1 MDRSGDREPGTPEH
15 RAWTQGPWHGTPAE
29 PGAGTQGPGT
39 QGPWHG
45 TPAEPGPGTQGPWQ
59 EGSVYSGTWDP
70 GAGDAAFMGDWS
82 VATVAARTLARRV
95 LRFLLLSALAG
106 FAVVAGL
113 IALAVAVWPHGLLA
127 VLLVLLAVPV
137 LLVTLGLAGT
147 VWIGRRAWRRGAW
160 LEAVPVAAGVPWLSR
175 VIWAVRAALVGKAFW
190 RLGRRGRRPGYQPR
204 AGDLSGTTR

>member
-1 MDRSGDREPGTPEH
+1 MDRSGDRDPGTPEH
-15 RAWTQGPWHGTPAE
+15 RAWTQGPWHETPAS
-29 PGAGTQGPGT
+29 PGPAAG
-39 QGPWHG
+39 GPWH
-45 TPAEPGPGTQGPWQ
+45 EGPWQ
-59 EGSVYSGTWDP
+59 EGSGYAGTWNP
-70 GAGDAAFMGDWS
+70 GAADGAFMGDWT

-95 LRFLLLSALAG
+95 VRFLLLSAVAG

-137 LLVTLGLAGT
+137 LLVTLALAGG
-147 VWIGRRAWRRGAW
+147 VWIGRRAWRSGAW
-160 LEAVPVAAGVPWLSR
+160 LEAVPVAAGMPWLSR

-190 RLGRRGRRPGYQPR
+190 RLGRRARRPRYQPR